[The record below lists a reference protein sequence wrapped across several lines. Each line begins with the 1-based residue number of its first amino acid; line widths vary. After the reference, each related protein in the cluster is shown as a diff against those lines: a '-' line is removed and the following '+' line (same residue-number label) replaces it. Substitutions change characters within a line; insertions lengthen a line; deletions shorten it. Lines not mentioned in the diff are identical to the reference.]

1 VQTREDHRSRQP
13 TTIAINVNVG
23 LEPAAWQ
30 GFFGAVAAASAA
42 LAGLFF
48 VAISLRPDEIGTH
61 PVLRY
66 RARSNLQNLL
76 LILAISLIVLIPGQS
91 AVVLGVELL
100 LVVVLMTALGIAG
113 AIQMYSRA
121 ERVLGGVHVR
131 LAIALVSALFAL
143 AAGVS
148 LIVGSGPGLYLD
160 VPAIVF
166 ALPAS
171 GWMAWQVVFPPE
183 MRLKS

>member
-1 VQTREDHRSRQP
+1 MDDYHRIR
-13 TTIAINVNVG
+13 VNVG

-76 LILAISLIVLIPGQS
+76 LILAISLTVLIPGQS

-100 LVVVLMTALGIAG
+100 LIVVLMTALGIAG

-121 ERVLGGVHVR
+121 ERVLSGVHVR
-131 LAIALVSALFAL
+131 LAIALASALLAL

-148 LIVGSGPGLYLD
+148 LIVGIGPGLYLD

>member
-1 VQTREDHRSRQP
+1 MQTREDHRSRQP

-91 AVVLGVELL
+91 AVVVGVELL

-160 VPAIVF
+160 VPAVVF

>member
-1 VQTREDHRSRQP
+1 MTRHLVCAAAKGYHRLQM
-13 TTIAINVNVG
+13 NVG
-23 LEPAAWQ
+23 LEPNAWQ

-48 VAISLRPDEIGTH
+48 VAISLRPNEISSH

-76 LILAISLIVLIPGQS
+76 LILATSLVVLIPGQS
-91 AVVLGVELL
+91 SPVLGVELL
-100 LVVVLMTALGIAG
+100 LVMVLLTALGITG
-113 AIQMYSRA
+113 AVEMYRRA
-121 ERVLGGVHVR
+121 DRVLAGVHVR
-131 LAIALVSALFAL
+131 LAIALLSSAFAL
-143 AAGVS
+143 GAGIS
-148 LIVGSGPGLYLD
+148 LIVGSGPGLYLE
-160 VPAIVF
+160 VPSIVF

-183 MRLKS
+183 QLAKG

>member
-1 VQTREDHRSRQP
+1 LSHRQADYDRIQMD
-13 TTIAINVNVG
+13 VG

-48 VAISLRPDEIGTH
+48 VAISLRPDQIGSH

-76 LILAISLIVLIPGQS
+76 FILTISLAVLIPGQS
-91 AVVLGVELL
+91 ALAVGVELL
-100 LVVVLMTALGIAG
+100 LVVILMTALGVAG
-113 AIQMYSRA
+113 AVRMYARA
-121 ERVLGGVHVR
+121 DRVLGGVHVR
-131 LAIALVSALFAL
+131 LAIALTSAVFAL

-148 LIVGSGPGLYLD
+148 LIVGNGPGLYLD

-183 MRLKS
+183 TVA

>member
-1 VQTREDHRSRQP
+1 M
-13 TTIAINVNVG
+13 NVG

-76 LILAISLIVLIPGQS
+76 LILAICLVVLIPGQTTL
-91 AVVLGVELL
+91 VLGLELL

-113 AIQMYSRA
+113 AVQMYSRA
-121 ERVLGGVHVR
+121 DRVLGGVHVR
-131 LAIALVSALFAL
+131 LAIALASALFAM

-183 MRLKS
+183 MRLKT

>member
-1 VQTREDHRSRQP
+1 M
-13 TTIAINVNVG
+13 
-23 LEPAAWQ
+23 
-30 GFFGAVAAASAA
+30 
-42 LAGLFF
+42 
-48 VAISLRPDEIGTH
+48 
-61 PVLRY
+61 LRY

-91 AVVLGVELL
+91 AVVVGVELL

-121 ERVLGGVHVR
+121 DRVLGGVHVR
-131 LAIALVSALFAL
+131 LAIALASALFAL

>member
-1 VQTREDHRSRQP
+1 
-13 TTIAINVNVG
+13 VNVG

-91 AVVLGVELL
+91 AVVVGVELL

-121 ERVLGGVHVR
+121 DRVLGGVHVR
-131 LAIALVSALFAL
+131 LAIALASALFAL